1 MLHVSNFCL
10 WKNLIESN
18 RFVNNRDP
26 NVWNWGAETSGS
38 SRDQAAVFA
47 TAHLCGF
54 LMTASLM

>member
-47 TAHLCGF
+47 TAH
-54 LMTASLM
+54 